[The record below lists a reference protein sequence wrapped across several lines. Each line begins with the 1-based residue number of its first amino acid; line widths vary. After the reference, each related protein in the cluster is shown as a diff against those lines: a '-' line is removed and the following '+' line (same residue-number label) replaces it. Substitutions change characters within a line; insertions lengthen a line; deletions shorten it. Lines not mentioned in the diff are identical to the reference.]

1 MKKSII
7 TLMLIVGLTNHIQ
20 ASSILEP
27 ILRFLVQG
35 TVKLTTMSTDD
46 KLNENNQTKE
56 KKKK

>member
-1 MKKSII
+1 
-7 TLMLIVGLTNHIQ
+7 MLIVGLTNHIQ